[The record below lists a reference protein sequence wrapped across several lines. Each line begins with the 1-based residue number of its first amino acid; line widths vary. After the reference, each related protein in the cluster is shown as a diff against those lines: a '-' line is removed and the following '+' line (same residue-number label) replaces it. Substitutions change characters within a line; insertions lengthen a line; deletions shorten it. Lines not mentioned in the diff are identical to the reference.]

1 MVSIKRSQLIF
12 LVAAILLITLPFF
25 NGSMGNLRSQRDLS
39 VMDNIEYLHQS
50 DVINHPN
57 NPWIDNPT
65 FEGTGQP
72 WFSNIEGDSTD
83 VNAPLSTG
91 QANMGILG
99 DSITYSEIS
108 GTPQIGDWNE
118 YNHSIRPLPL
128 THEINQYGL
137 NVSHAYDEGNGIAPN
152 SGDQTANLAGVLW
165 KRNVTLLEDM
175 SDFVITS
182 ASLNSVVNGTADTNL
197 ETPPD
202 RDYLYTNYPPP
213 SGYASLY
220 DYTRF
225 FIEVSDLN
233 NIESYEVAYFKTLN
247 LGQGNQTRTGFG
259 STNDLNDINM
269 TTADENILTFALTQ
283 VLKHDNHN
291 FTITLGIEVD
301 CEDNYQNYELDQWYS
316 LLIKSCNLTFT
327 YEKKIDQG
335 TSVSWNQ
342 IGNAINGTNVKVTSS
357 NLKFKYKIDQLWP
370 TQLSPNA
377 EIRIFINNR
386 QHTETIKLSSATT
399 SFLEAKIDGFDLTNI
414 IYPYENVSLSIQLFL
429 ADELLLDRNITIS
442 ITDVNLEISYTETIS
457 DVIVEPWI
465 FTALLVIA
473 SIVTIIVGGYLYAYQ
488 KILKYPRPV
497 RKVVKYKKSL
507 NKSNLPNVLILDRE
521 DLFRRAF
528 NHEVSGSIKIYQKKL
543 SITGLSDKF
552 EQKRFSPMLESEQL
566 IDSSLKKKAEL
577 DKIVEKSSGKST

>member
-1 MVSIKRSQLIF
+1 MKRLKHIL
-12 LVAAILLITLPFF
+12 LVFTILLITLSFF
-25 NGSMGNLRSQRDLS
+25 NGIFWNSGTQRELFEMNKLEDLYQSS
-39 VMDNIEYLHQS
+39 V
-50 DVINHPN
+50 VNHPD

-528 NHEVSGSIKIYQKKL
+528 NHEVSGSIKIYQKKP

>member
-1 MVSIKRSQLIF
+1 MVSSKRSKLIF
-12 LVAAILLITLPFF
+12 LVAAILLITLSFF
-25 NGSMGNLRSQRDLS
+25 NGFMGNLRSQRDLS

-99 DSITYSEIS
+99 DSMTYSEIS

-118 YNHSIRPLPL
+118 FNHSIRPLPL

-137 NVSHAYDEGNGIAPN
+137 NVSHVYDEDSSGDFPN
-152 SGDQTANLAGVLW
+152 SGDQTANLAGVMW
-165 KRNVTLLEDM
+165 KRNISLSADM
-175 SDFVITS
+175 SDYVITS
-182 ASLNSVVNGTADTNL
+182 ASISAIVNGSGDTDL
-197 ETPPD
+197 ETPND
-202 RDYLYTNYPPP
+202 HPPFAEG
-213 SGYASLY
+213 GYASLF
-220 DYTRF
+220 DFTRF
-225 FIEVSDLN
+225 YIQISDLN
-233 NIESYEVAYFKTLN
+233 NLEPYEIAYFKTID
-247 LGQGNQTRTGFG
+247 LGEGYTGRRDYDYASRNF
-259 STNDLNDINM
+259 LNDTNLL
-269 TTADENILTFALTQ
+269 TVDEDILKFSLTQ
-283 VLKHDNHN
+283 VLRHDNHN
-291 FTITLGIEVD
+291 FTITLGIDVD
-301 CEDNYQNYELDQWYS
+301 CEDNYPGYELDVWYS

-335 TSVSWNQ
+335 TSISWRQ

-414 IYPYENVSLSIQLFL
+414 IYPYENVSLSVQLFL

-528 NHEVSGSIKIYQKKL
+528 NHEVSGSIKIYQKKP

-552 EQKRFSPMLESEQL
+552 EQKQFSPMLESEQL

>member
-1 MVSIKRSQLIF
+1 MMPSMKRLKQILLITS
-12 LVAAILLITLPFF
+12 ILLITLFF
-25 NGSMGNLRSQRDLS
+25 LNGNLGNTGSQREILEINNFENLD
-39 VMDNIEYLHQS
+39 QS
-50 DVINHPN
+50 GVVNHPN
-57 NPWIDNPT
+57 NSWIENPT

-528 NHEVSGSIKIYQKKL
+528 NHEVSGSIKIYQKKP

-552 EQKRFSPMLESEQL
+552 EQK
-566 IDSSLKKKAEL
+566 
-577 DKIVEKSSGKST
+577 